1 MPQVTLSVPQEKL
14 PILNDF
20 INALGIEE
28 TTLPS
33 MFDESTIKEANTETE
48 SISAFLKT
56 YFGWEYFC
64 NELEFE

>member
-14 PILNDF
+14 PILNHF

-33 MFDESTIKEANTETE
+33 MFDKSAITEANNETE

-56 YFGWEYFC
+56 YLGWEYFC

>member
-1 MPQVTLSVPQEKL
+1 MPQVTLSVPHEKL

-20 INALGIEE
+20 INALGIENINF
-28 TTLPS
+28 PDMYNKS
-33 MFDESTIKEANTETE
+33 NTETDRE
-48 SISAFLKT
+48 SNAVNSFLKT